1 MKFKTAL
8 MGLLFGFSSLYA
20 KSYYVE
26 AGEMFNVE
34 PQLLWAIAK
43 TESNFDIKALNK
55 NKNGTYDIGIM
66 QINSIHL
73 PELKEKYNIEQ
84 EDLYNPR
91 VNIHIGAMILK
102 RSLNKHEGNLVNGVT
117 CYNGRIKDNPYGK
130 KVLEELSLALE
141 TYNAKE
147 NSSVAQRSN

>member
-1 MKFKTAL
+1 MKQIIF
-8 MGLLFGFSSLYA
+8 LFFIPLFLHA

-26 AGEMFNVE
+26 SGEMFNVE
-34 PQLLWAIAK
+34 PQLLWVIDK
-43 TESNFDIKALNK
+43 TEFIFDTKALNK

-73 PELKEKYNIEQ
+73 PELKEKYNIKK

-102 RSLNKHEGNLVNGVT
+102 RCLDKHKGNLTNGVT

-141 TYNAKE
+141 TYNIKE
-147 NSSVAQRSN
+147 NNNVASKND